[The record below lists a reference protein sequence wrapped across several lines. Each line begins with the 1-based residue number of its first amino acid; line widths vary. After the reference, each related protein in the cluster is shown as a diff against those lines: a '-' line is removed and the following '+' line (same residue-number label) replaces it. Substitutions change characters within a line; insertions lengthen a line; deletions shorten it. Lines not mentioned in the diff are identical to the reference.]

1 MSLIHEAVVFL
12 VASVIGV
19 GLFKRFG
26 LGAVLGYLVAGVA
39 IGPSGLKLVGD
50 VEQVMSMSELGVVL
64 LLFVI
69 GLELQPQR
77 LWQMRGHVFGF
88 GSLQVGVT
96 TAIFFGIGLLLS
108 LPWPT
113 AFVLAFAL
121 SLSSTALAVQAL
133 AERNQLAL
141 PHGRIAFGIL
151 LFQDVAAIPFL
162 ALVPVLAATGNEA
175 AHTSTSAVGVLKV
188 VATFAG
194 MVVISRIVLRPAL
207 KAIASLHVSE
217 LFTASALLVVTGT
230 ALLMEKIG
238 LSATLGAFLA
248 GVLLADSEYRHELEA
263 DIAPFKGLLLGLF
276 FMAVGMSVNLQL
288 AVDKPFIMFGIVLG
302 LVFIKG
308 LVLFVIGYA
317 KTKDRLGSLR
327 LAVSIS
333 QGGEFAFVVVGLAA
347 SSQLVD
353 KGLAEVI
360 VFVVGASLATTPIF
374 FAAFERFIAPRLM
387 PKSARTFDKV
397 EFSEDPPVLIA
408 GFGRVGQVV
417 GRVLSA
423 RRIRFVALDASPDQV
438 DFIRRFGNK
447 VFYGDASR
455 LELLEAAGAA
465 KASVFVLAIDDVKA
479 SVQTAQTVQKH
490 FPHLQI
496 FARARN
502 RPHAYELKAMGINNI
517 FRETFVTSIE
527 MTEAVLQAVGLPFSE
542 AHRTME
548 IFREADERLLSET
561 FHMRGDVESLS
572 KKAMQARSELE
583 KLFEADSA
591 LLAPSP
597 PSVNDDAK
605 QAAS

>member
-1 MSLIHEAVVFL
+1 MLIHEAVIFL
-12 VASVIGV
+12 VAAVIGV

-50 VEQVMSMSELGVVL
+50 VEQVMKASELGVVL

-77 LWQMRGHVFGF
+77 LWQMRGHVFGL
-88 GSLQVGVT
+88 GSLQVGIT
-96 TAIFFGIGLLLS
+96 TLLIFGLGRMFG
-108 LPWPT
+108 LPWAT

-133 AERNQLAL
+133 AERNQLASQ
-141 PHGRIAFGIL
+141 HGRIAFGML

-162 ALVPVLAATGNEA
+162 ALVPVLGGEGQGAT
-175 AHTSTSAVGVLKV
+175 SVGVVKV
-188 VATFAG
+188 VATFAA
-194 MVVISRIVLRPAL
+194 MIVASRFVLRPAL

-230 ALLMEKIG
+230 ALLMEAIG

-276 FMAVGMSVNLQL
+276 FMAVGMSVNLSL
-288 AVDKPFIMFGIVLG
+288 AAQRPMLMVGLVLG
-302 LVFIKG
+302 LVVLKG
-308 LVLFVIGYA
+308 AVLFGLGYW
-317 KTKDRLGSLR
+317 KLKDRLGAMR
-327 LAVSIS
+327 LAISIS

-347 SSQLVD
+347 SSQLV
-353 KGLAEVI
+353 GGELQQIVI
-360 VFVVGASLATTPIF
+360 FVVGASLATTPVF
-374 FAAFERFIAPRLM
+374 FALFEKLLAPRLA
-387 PKSARTFDKV
+387 PKKNRSFDKV
-397 EFSEDPPVLIA
+397 ELTEEPPVIIA

-423 RRIRFVALDASPDQV
+423 RRIHFVALDASPDQV
-438 DFIRRFGNK
+438 DFIRKFGNK

-455 LELLEAAGAA
+455 LEMLEAAGAS
-465 KASVFVLAIDDVKA
+465 KARVFVLAIDDVKA
-479 SVQTAQTVQKH
+479 SVKTAAMVQKH
-490 FPHLQI
+490 FPHLTI

-502 RPHAYELKAMGINNI
+502 RQHAYELKAMHIHNLY
-517 FRETFVTSIE
+517 RETFVTSLE
-527 MTEAVLQAVGLPFSE
+527 MTEAVLQQLGLPFSE

-548 IFREADERLLSET
+548 IFREADERLLEES
-561 FHMRGDVESLS
+561 FHMRGDFESLS
-572 KKAMQARSELE
+572 KKAFQARGDLE
-583 KLFEADSA
+583 KLFEADARVLS
-591 LLAPSP
+591 
-597 PSVNDDAK
+597 DQEQQK
-605 QAAS
+605 AS